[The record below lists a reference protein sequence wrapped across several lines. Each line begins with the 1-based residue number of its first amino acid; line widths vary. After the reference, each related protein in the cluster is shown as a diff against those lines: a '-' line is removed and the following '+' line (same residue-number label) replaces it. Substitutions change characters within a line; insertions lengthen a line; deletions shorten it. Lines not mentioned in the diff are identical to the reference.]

1 MNYEFINYEFLPVS
15 CRFSLR
21 HCTASSF
28 HRLYMNTYMSAFTE
42 LPLQSILN
50 GRCRTVCFFQCYFSV
65 HTHVHLYRVIATY
78 AAGTQ
83 MMRRTHSGKRKDNL
97 LYLILHIG
105 RQRFLQQFI
114 YTRNQQLYSYFHN
127 EEADNHRSYRVEHPP
142 VISQRIAP
150 PIPMAVPIEERAS
163 LR

>member
-65 HTHVHLYRVIATY
+65 HTHVHLYRVIAASTQGTSSFIATFIMKRLTTT
-78 AAGTQ
+78 AA
-83 MMRRTHSGKRKDNL
+83 
-97 LYLILHIG
+97 IG
-105 RQRFLQQFI
+105 SSTRQ
-114 YTRNQQLYSYFHN
+114 
-127 EEADNHRSYRVEHPP
+127 
-142 VISQRIAP
+142 
-150 PIPMAVPIEERAS
+150 
-163 LR
+163 

>member
-65 HTHVHLYRVIATY
+65 HTHVHLYRVIAAY
-78 AAGTQ
+78 AAGTLAVHGRLNRHYPGEKTQ
-83 MMRRTHSGKRKDNL
+83 KGNNQFTL
-97 LYLILHIG
+97 LILISPH
-105 RQRFLQQFI
+105 RQ
-114 YTRNQQLYSYFHN
+114 
-127 EEADNHRSYRVEHPP
+127 AA
-142 VISQRIAP
+142 ISPTVHLHKEPA
-150 PIPMAVPIEERAS
+150 A
-163 LR
+163 L